1 MPRWTS
7 GVRYT
12 LLTLHLNII
21 YLLTDPILTCLLSL
35 TEANKAATAYTP
47 HPCVDNAY
55 HSCSGDGC
63 GGTFSDD
70 RYGGTCDADGCDFN
84 AYRQGNQQFYGEGS
98 GFTID
103 STQPITVVTQFHT
116 GDDGLLSEIRRVY
129 VQNGEVIAN
138 SESVVPGNPG
148 SSLTSEFCTAQKAA
162 FGEEHNQFDDIGGM
176 AHMGQALDAGM
187 VLAFSLWTD
196 AYANM
201 LWLDSTYPIGET
213 GWGAERGPCPSENR
227 TPPELEASV
236 PDATV
241 TFSNIRF
248 GPIGSTYNSS

>member
-1 MPRWTS
+1 METLTHPRETSKAGRALAARLPTLVLVTWAPAVPRWTS

-138 SESVVPGNPG
+138 S
-148 SSLTSEFCTAQKAA
+148 
-162 FGEEHNQFDDIGGM
+162 
-176 AHMGQALDAGM
+176 
-187 VLAFSLWTD
+187 
-196 AYANM
+196 
-201 LWLDSTYPIGET
+201 
-213 GWGAERGPCPSENR
+213 
-227 TPPELEASV
+227 
-236 PDATV
+236 
-241 TFSNIRF
+241 
-248 GPIGSTYNSS
+248 